1 MLLKYNDVHV
11 LIVFGDEIDFG
22 TLFISSCHSADFKC
36 SENILLVYF
45 IQSYQGYK
53 VFNKSGAFTNLRVNL
68 KIPLEVV
75 QFGFGILT
83 ISFYR
88 A

>member
-45 IQSYQGYK
+45 IQSYK
-53 VFNKSGAFTNLRVNL
+53 VFNKSAAPTKLKLNP
-68 KIPLEVV
+68 KIPLE
-75 QFGFGILT
+75 QLDFDIPT
-83 ISFYR
+83 IHFCR